1 MTKVKFKFNS
11 ESLRYDQIQRS
22 FKDRVLKF
30 LAYFV
35 GSLLLA
41 GVYMLVFSQFF
52 DSPKERRLKR
62 ENNQLLAQYEILNKK
77 LNQVGV
83 VLADL
88 EQRDDDLYRTIFEAE
103 PISGSVRSQGLG
115 GVNRYSDLEGY
126 DNSEIVINTA
136 KQLDAITKRM
146 YVQSKSYDALID
158 LAKNKEDM
166 IASVPA
172 IQPIAN
178 KDLKK
183 TASGWGYRIHPIY
196 KIRRFHYGMDFTAP
210 TGTPV
215 YATGNGKVVR
225 VITSRR
231 GYGNQI
237 VVDHGFGYK
246 TRYGHLSHLNGF
258 NVKKGQ
264 KVKRGDIIGFV
275 GSTGLS
281 TAPHLHYEVHQNG
294 KKVNPINYYFNDLSA
309 EEWDRMII
317 LSMKSG
323 QSFD

>member
-1 MTKVKFKFNS
+1 MAKVKFKFNP
-11 ESLRYDQIQRS
+11 ESLQYDRIERTIRE
-22 FKDRVLKF
+22 KLLIF

-35 GSLLLA
+35 GSVLLA
-41 GVYMLVFSQFF
+41 GLYMLVFSQFF

-62 ENNQLLAQYEILNKK
+62 ENNQLLAQYEIMNKR
-77 LNQVGV
+77 LEQVVV

-88 EQRDDDLYRTIFEAE
+88 EERDDNLYRTIFEAE
-103 PISGSVRSQGLG
+103 PISGSVRSQGIG
-115 GVNRYSDLEGY
+115 GVNRYVELEGFE
-126 DNSEIVINTA
+126 NSEIVINTA
-136 KQLDAITKRM
+136 KRLDELSKRM
-146 YVQSKSYDALID
+146 YVQSKSYDALIE
-158 LAKNKEDM
+158 LALRKEEM
-166 IASVPA
+166 IASIPA

-178 KDLKK
+178 NDLKR

-210 TGTPV
+210 IGTNV
-215 YATGNGKVVR
+215 YATGDGVVER
-225 VITSRR
+225 TIKSRR
-231 GYGNQI
+231 GYGNQ
-237 VVDHGFGYK
+237 VVIDHGFGYK
-246 TRYGHLSHLNGF
+246 TLYGHLNDF

-264 KVKRGDIIGFV
+264 KVKRGDVIAFV

-294 KKVNPINYYFNDLSA
+294 KKVNPINFYFNDLTP
-309 EEWDRMII
+309 EEYDRMII